1 MLMEFQTKLLH
12 GKAVDNYANGSTVP
26 PVSLANAFAY
36 ESSEQLEKV
45 FQNRAPGF
53 AYTRI
58 ANPTVDA
65 FERRVNELEG
75 GIGGVA
81 CSSGMSAVTLS
92 LLNILQAGDEVIAGS
107 ALFGGTLDLLHDLE
121 AFGIKVHF
129 IPRVEKALIEP
140 FLTDKTRAVFGEIVG
155 NPALNVMD
163 VRETADFLH
172 GKGVPLIVDSTTSTP
187 YLLNPIQYGAD
198 VVGHSTSKYINGSGD
213 AISGIIIDS
222 GNFSWSPERYPG
234 MKEYKKYGKF
244 AYLVKLRNGIWRN
257 MGGCLAPMN
266 AYLNIIG
273 METLGLRMERVCNN
287 AFRLAQA
294 LEKLEGVSVNY
305 PLLES
310 SPYHELAEKQ
320 LSGKGGAILTIRAGS
335 KERAY
340 KLINHQKYSGDS
352 SGVYNLYPQYAGGN
366 GRGWSVR
373 RHNPYQCGYRRYKRF
388 DKGFHRGSGEPWR
401 RIIHDIHIIRRFG
414 RNMIVTGQRRWFK
427 NRITDRQSETREAP
441 EVQECPVKWNSM
453 IFRASFCSKIF
464 SDIESVSETV
474 SL

>member
-26 PVSLANAFAY
+26 PISLANAFAY

-198 VVGHSTSKYINGSGD
+198 VVVHSTSKYINGSGD

-273 METLGLRMERVCNN
+273 METLGLRMERACDN
-287 AFRLAQA
+287 AMQLAA
-294 LEKLEGVSVNY
+294 YLETIPGISVNY
-305 PLLES
+305 PGLAS
-310 SPYHELAEKQ
+310 SPWNGVAKQ
-320 LSGKGGAILTIRAGS
+320 LLDGRFGAILTIRVGS
-335 KERAY
+335 KERAFAIMNALTIPQIVSNIGDT
-340 KLINHQKYSGDS
+340 KTLIVHPESTLAAHSTEQEKIDAA
-352 SGVYNLYPQYAGGN
+352 VFDDMI
-366 GRGWSVR
+366 RISV
-373 RHNPYQCGYRRYKRF
+373 GI
-388 DKGFHRGSGEPWR
+388 E
-401 RIIHDIHIIRRFG
+401 
-414 RNMIVTGQRRWFK
+414 
-427 NRITDRQSETREAP
+427 
-441 EVQECPVKWNSM
+441 
-453 IFRASFCSKIF
+453 
-464 SDIESVSETV
+464 DIEDLKQDFTAAIQNTAG
-474 SL
+474 

>member
-26 PVSLANAFAY
+26 PISLANAFAY

-198 VVGHSTSKYINGSGD
+198 VVVHSTSKYINGSGD

-273 METLGLRMERVCNN
+273 METLGLRMERACDN
-287 AFRLAQA
+287 AMQLAA
-294 LEKLEGVSVNY
+294 YLETIPGISVNY
-305 PLLES
+305 PGLAS
-310 SPYHELAEKQ
+310 SPWNGVAKQ
-320 LSGKGGAILTIRAGS
+320 LLNGRFGAILTIRVGS
-335 KERAY
+335 KERAFAIMNALTIPQIVSNIGDT
-340 KLINHQKYSGDS
+340 KTLIVHPESTLAAHSTEQEKIDAA
-352 SGVYNLYPQYAGGN
+352 VFDDMI
-366 GRGWSVR
+366 RISV
-373 RHNPYQCGYRRYKRF
+373 GI
-388 DKGFHRGSGEPWR
+388 E
-401 RIIHDIHIIRRFG
+401 
-414 RNMIVTGQRRWFK
+414 
-427 NRITDRQSETREAP
+427 
-441 EVQECPVKWNSM
+441 
-453 IFRASFCSKIF
+453 
-464 SDIESVSETV
+464 DIEDLKQDFTAAIQNTV
-474 SL
+474 G

>member
-1 MLMEFQTKLLH
+1 MTDLCEKYILLFISKHYGITENRETIYHRKHTVSPEIIIFYKGNMLMEFQTKLLH

-26 PVSLANAFAY
+26 PISLANAFAY

-121 AFGIKVHF
+121 AFGIKVYF
-129 IPRVEKALIEP
+129 IP
-140 FLTDKTRAVFGEIVG
+140 IVG

-198 VVGHSTSKYINGSGD
+198 VVVHSTSKYINGSGD

-320 LSGKGGAILTIRAGS
+320 LSGKGGAILTIRADS

-340 KLINHQKYSGDS
+340 KLINHLKYVKIATNIGD
-352 SGVYNLYPQYAGGN
+352 
-366 GRGWSVR
+366 VR
-373 RHNPYQCGYRRYKRF
+373 TLV
-388 DKGFHRGSGEPWR
+388 
-401 RIIHDIHIIRRFG
+401 IHPASTIYIHS
-414 RNMIVTGQRRWFK
+414 T
-427 NRITDRQSETREAP
+427 
-441 EVQECPVKWNSM
+441 
-453 IFRASFCSKIF
+453 
-464 SDIESVSETV
+464 
-474 SL
+474 

>member
-1 MLMEFQTKLLH
+1 MF
-12 GKAVDNYANGSTVP
+12 KAPFFIEGIKNIFKKPITEEGSIEKVKAADNYRGRLSFNEDACIGCGLCLRVCAGNAITKSIK
-26 PVSLANAFAY
+26 PVAA
-36 ESSEQLEKV
+36 
-45 FQNRAPGF
+45 R
-53 AYTRI
+53 
-58 ANPTVDA
+58 
-65 FERRVNELEG
+65 
-75 GIGGVA
+75 
-81 CSSGMSAVTLS
+81 
-92 LLNILQAGDEVIAGS
+92 
-107 ALFGGTLDLLHDLE
+107 
-121 AFGIKVHF
+121 
-129 IPRVEKALIEP
+129 
-140 FLTDKTRAVFGEIVG
+140 
-155 NPALNVMD
+155 NVMD

-198 VVGHSTSKYINGSGD
+198 VVVHSTSKYINGSGD

-340 KLINHQKYSGDS
+340 KLINHLKYVKIATNIGDVRTLVIHPAS
-352 SGVYNLYPQYAGGN
+352 TIYIHSTPEAMEEAGVYDDTI
-366 GRGWSVR
+366 RISV
-373 RHNPYQCGYRRYKRF
+373 GIEDIKDLIKDF
-388 DKGFHRGSGEPWR
+388 TEAVESLGE
-401 RIIHDIHIIRRFG
+401 
-414 RNMIVTGQRRWFK
+414 
-427 NRITDRQSETREAP
+427 E
-441 EVQECPVKWNSM
+441 
-453 IFRASFCSKIF
+453 
-464 SDIESVSETV
+464 
-474 SL
+474 